1 MNTHVIA
8 ETPSPA
14 YSQAVSAT
22 LSLEDLRRRTP
33 AVFADSASERTKP
46 TYRFINTHEVL
57 QALMDAGFQ
66 VADARQT
73 RTRRG
78 TDPIHA
84 RHMIRL
90 RPMREILTLDSCIP
104 EVCLINAHDGTNA
117 YQLLAGLYRP
127 LCKNGLICRMGDF
140 AMIRI
145 PHRANVLADV
155 VAGAREVTLQF
166 DRIGGLVQ
174 AMAARMLSEAEQLA
188 FATRALEIRWADP
201 TSRPRLLPAKLLEA
215 RQAADANPS
224 LWHTFNTVQQ
234 ATMTGGVV
242 YHSARARL
250 VRTRR
255 IVSIREDV
263 RVNCAL
269 WQAAVEVLES

>member
-1 MNTHVIA
+1 MHPIA
-8 ETPSPA
+8 ETPSSA
-14 YSQAVSAT
+14 YSHAFGGT
-22 LSLEDLRRRTP
+22 LSLEDLRRHTP

-46 TYRFINTHEVL
+46 SYRFINTHKVL
-57 QALMDAGFQ
+57 QALFDAGFQ
-66 VADARQT
+66 VANARQT

-104 EVCLINAHDGTNA
+104 EICLVNAHDGSSA

-155 VAGAREVTLQF
+155 VAGARELTLQF
-166 DRIGGLVQ
+166 DRIGGLVHS
-174 AMAARMLSEAEQLA
+174 MAARMLSEAEQLA
-188 FATRALEIRWADP
+188 FATRAPLGRSGKSAA
-201 TSRPRLLPAKLLEA
+201 TASRETPGGTAGGGCHPESLAYLQCSPAGDHDRGRRLSQRESAIGPHPAS
-215 RQAADANPS
+215 RQ
-224 LWHTFNTVQQ
+224 HQ
-234 ATMTGGVV
+234 
-242 YHSARARL
+242 
-250 VRTRR
+250 RR
-255 IVSIREDV
+255 REGELRSV
-263 RVNCAL
+263 AGRR
-269 WQAAVEVLES
+269 